1 MKRPCDSNHIQEGG
15 HNKEWFAED
24 DEMDQRNAEHFQKK
38 GWASQN
44 QGFSDLPEIAEW
56 DRLLRQLGLNDSQA
70 LEAVKSDGE
79 AGERLRNFVWSAFR
93 HFFVPEIVI
102 EAVRHRTVHQ
112 LVVPI
117 AGSIGRS

>member
-1 MKRPCDSNHIQEGG
+1 
-15 HNKEWFAED
+15 
-24 DEMDQRNAEHFQKK
+24 MDQRNTEQFHKR

-44 QGFSDLPEIAEW
+44 QGFSDLSEIAEW

-70 LEAVKSDGE
+70 LEAVNSDGE
-79 AGERLRNFVWSAFR
+79 AGETLRNFVLRAFR

-112 LVVPI
+112 LVVPL
-117 AGSIGRS
+117 AGSIGMS

>member
-1 MKRPCDSNHIQEGG
+1 
-15 HNKEWFAED
+15 
-24 DEMDQRNAEHFQKK
+24 MDQRNVEHFPQK

-79 AGERLRNFVWSAFR
+79 VGERLRKFVWRGFR

-102 EAVRHRTVHQ
+102 EEVRHRTIPQ
-112 LVVPI
+112 LIDPI
-117 AGSIGRS
+117 AHQSSAAS

>member
-1 MKRPCDSNHIQEGG
+1 
-15 HNKEWFAED
+15 
-24 DEMDQRNAEHFQKK
+24 MDQRNAEHFPKK

-56 DRLLRQLGLNDSQA
+56 DQLLRQLGLNDSQA

-79 AGERLRNFVWSAFR
+79 VGKRLCKFVWGAFR

-102 EAVRHRTVHQ
+102 EAVRHCSVHQ
-112 LVVPI
+112 LIVPI
-117 AGSIGRS
+117 ANQSVAASSTATPQ